1 MRAVQF
7 DQVLTY
13 RDDVALGPVAEGD
26 VVVDVLLAGICET
39 DLQLCRGYMGF
50 SGTLGHEFVGVARS
64 GPFAGRRVVGEINCY
79 CNQCDYCLRG
89 LTNHCPGRTVIG
101 ILKHDGAFADS
112 VLVPQRNLHSVPDS
126 VSNEHAVF
134 VEPIAAAC
142 RIPEQLPAIVG
153 QAVIV
158 LGDGRLGN
166 LCAQVLNYHGC
177 DVTVVG
183 KHQFKLNLL
192 DKLGI
197 RNRSLESTADLNRV
211 DYIIDCT
218 GSPSGFKTALSLV
231 KPSGCI
237 VLKTTVAAEHAVH
250 LASLVIDEVRVV
262 GSRCGPFADA
272 IDLLQRDA
280 VCTDILISDR
290 FPIAEAVS
298 AFDRAMEK
306 DAMKVLL
313 DIADSAS

>member
-13 RDDVALGPVAEGD
+13 RDDVALAPVSDGD

-50 SGTLGHEFVGVARS
+50 SGTLGHEFVGIARS

-79 CNQCDYCLRG
+79 CHRCDYCLRG
-89 LTNHCPGRTVIG
+89 LSNHCPNRTVIG

-112 VLVPQRNLHSVPDS
+112 VLVPQRNLHPVPDS
-126 VSNEHAVF
+126 VSNEQAVF

-142 RIPEQLPAIVG
+142 RIPEQLPEIVG
-153 QAVIV
+153 QAVVV

-166 LCAQVLNYHGC
+166 LCAQVLRHHGC
-177 DVTVVG
+177 NVTVVG
-183 KHQFKLNLL
+183 KHCFKLGLL

-197 RNRSLESTADLNRV
+197 SNRLIESAADLKRV
-211 DYIIDCT
+211 DYVVDCT
-218 GSPSGFKTALSLV
+218 GSASGFQTALPLV
-231 KPSGCI
+231 KPTGCI
-237 VLKTTVAAEHAVH
+237 VLKTTVAAEHSVH
-250 LASLVIDEVRVV
+250 LASVVIDEIRVV
-262 GSRCGPFADA
+262 GSRCGPFAA
-272 IDLLQRDA
+272 ALDLLERNA
-280 VCTDILISDR
+280 VCTDVLITDR
-290 FPIAEAVS
+290 FRLAEAVS
-298 AFDRAMEK
+298 AFDRAIQK

-313 DIADSAS
+313 DIADSTS